1 MDQQHKPDTL
11 LLVDGNSIINRAY
24 YGLGPNARLTAP
36 DGTPTGAV
44 LTFFNI
50 LFKYSQQ
57 INPAYLLVAFDLKG
71 PTFRHKA
78 FADYKGRRKPMP
90 EELAVQLPVL
100 KQCLE
105 ALAYQHLGLQ
115 GFEADD
121 IIGSAAAQ
129 AEQQGVNVA
138 ILTGD
143 KDSFQL
149 IDDQV
154 AVMMPAAGAIKEDQ
168 FYDRAHFKARYGIE
182 PEQFV
187 NAKAI
192 MGDSSDNIPGVRG
205 IGEKGAMA
213 LIQAYGSLDGV
224 YAHLTELKP
233 AQRSKLAESK
243 DMAYLSLALS
253 QIKRDLPLPLTLADC
268 RLQATYPQ
276 TALAVLSTYGLK
288 SLIKKLQLD
297 RPATPTA
304 AAPDY
309 AASEEH
315 IKIPNL
321 GLTAYLPAQPEV
333 LTAPVRQTVKDLLLQ
348 LKADW
353 RPDES
358 GTLEQ
363 ARLIAAVKRDEAAAS
378 SPTYQASFTL
388 DGKRLLLATLTA
400 GQLGEL
406 LQEIARQK
414 LSLTGYDL
422 KAWLRDVDLPEQLSC
437 CDLMSAA
444 YLLSLLNGESTPQE
458 LWQSCTG
465 QTAALTLPV
474 ESWSLPEQNLIT
486 EARICQA
493 LCVPLLQGIKNAGV
507 TALWETSDQPLTLV
521 LARMEKRGF
530 LVDQTK
536 LNELGGA
543 FEEQIAELQSSIY
556 LSAGHEFN
564 INSTKQLSEVLYQ
577 EMGLPSGRKNKG
589 GSYSTAAE
597 ELDRLKAYSPII
609 QLIADYRNLS
619 KLKSTF
625 VDGLNKYI
633 DPRDGRIHS
642 TFSPNFTN
650 TGRLSSRDPNLQNI
664 PVRQEAG
671 REIRKAFVAADGY
684 CLLDADYSQI
694 ELRLLAH
701 LSGDQ
706 NMITAFKEGRDIHR
720 QTAQTIF
727 GLPANA
733 ITPAMRSAA
742 KTVNF
747 SIVYGISD
755 FGLAQDL
762 GLTVKEAHQYIEGY
776 YQEYPAV
783 KAYLEREI
791 SQAKSRGYSQTFFG
805 RRRYI
810 PELKS
815 KNYNVRQFGER
826 VAMNSPIQGT
836 AADIIRMAMVNLDR
850 ALLRAGLAAHLVSQV
865 HDELIVEVKLADA
878 NAAALILQQAMET
891 VVSLQVPLIAEVRQG
906 RSWFEAKG

>member
-1 MDQQHKPDTL
+1 MDQQQESATL

-44 LTFFNI
+44 MTFFNI

-71 PTFRHKA
+71 PTFRHQA

-90 EELAVQLPVL
+90 EDLALQLPVL
-100 KQCLE
+100 KQCLD
-105 ALAYQHLGLQ
+105 ALAYQHIGLQ

-129 AEQQGVNVA
+129 AEEQGVKVA

-154 AVMMPAAGAIKEDQ
+154 TVMMPAAGAIKEDQ
-168 FYDRAHFKARYGIE
+168 LYDRAHFNARYGIE

-187 NAKAI
+187 SAKAI
-192 MGDSSDNIPGVRG
+192 MGDSSDNIPGVHG

-224 YAHLTELKP
+224 YKHLEELKP
-233 AQRSKLAESK
+233 AQRSKLEASR
-243 DMAYLSLALS
+243 DMAYLSLDLS
-253 QIKRDLPLPLTLADC
+253 QIKRDLPLPLTLEDC
-268 RLQATYPQ
+268 RLQETYPP
-276 TALAVLSTYGLK
+276 TALTVLSAYGLQ

-297 RPATPTA
+297 QAQPA
-304 AAPDY
+304 AAPAGDL
-309 AASEEH
+309 AESEQRYE
-315 IKIPNL
+315 IPAL
-321 GLTAYLPAQPEV
+321 GLTALLPARPAVVESPEKQEAKS
-333 LTAPVRQTVKDLLLQ
+333 LFLQ
-348 LKADW
+348 LKTELSL
-353 RPDES
+353 DES
-358 GTLEQ
+358 FDPS
-363 ARLIAAVKRDEAAAS
+363 RLIASVKKEEDPAKVLHYRAA
-378 SPTYQASFTL
+378 FTW
-388 DGKRLLLATLTA
+388 DGRKLLLSTLTA
-400 GQLGEL
+400 GQLSEL
-406 LQEIARQK
+406 LQIFARQE
-414 LSLTGYDL
+414 LTLTGYDL
-422 KAWLRDVDLPEQLSC
+422 KAWLRDFDIPEQLSC

-444 YLLSLLNGESTPQE
+444 YLLSLLNGESDPME
-458 LWQSCTG
+458 LWHSSTG
-465 QTAALTLPV
+465 QPAAFMLEDKPRTEL
-474 ESWSLPEQNLIT
+474 EQSLIA
-486 EARICQA
+486 EACICQA
-493 LCVPLLQGIKNAGV
+493 LSKPLLQGIKNAGI
-507 TALWETSDQPLTLV
+507 TELWENSDRPLTLV
-521 LARMEKRGF
+521 LARMERRGF
-530 LVDQTK
+530 LVDQSK
-536 LNELGGA
+536 LNELGGV
-543 FEEQIAELQSSIY
+543 FEEQISELQNSIY

-564 INSTKQLSEVLYQ
+564 INSTKQLGEVLYQ

-609 QLIADYRNLS
+609 QLIADFRNLS

-706 NMITAFKEGRDIHR
+706 GMITAFKEGRDIHR

-727 GLPANA
+727 GLPASD
-733 ITPAMRSAA
+733 ITAAMRSAA

-776 YQEYPAV
+776 YKEYPAV
-783 KAYLEREI
+783 KDYLEHEI
-791 SQAKSRGYSQTFFG
+791 SQAKHLGYSQTLFG

-815 KNYNVRQFGER
+815 KNYNIRQFGER

-850 ALLRAGLAAHLVSQV
+850 ELLQAGLAAHLVSQV
-865 HDELIVEVKLADA
+865 HDELIVEVKLEDA
-878 NAAALILQQAMET
+878 KAAAKILQQAMET
-891 VVSLQVPLIAEVRQG
+891 VVSLQVPLIAQVKQG
-906 RSWFEAKG
+906 RSWFEAKD